1 MSTQDRITSFQV
13 VNCKVVN
20 CKVVDCKVEV
30 VDCKVKVVDFKVKV
44 LDFNVSQAIEQLE
57 KYKLLIDKYGSKN
70 VFNIN
75 NSDDVLD
82 GSEEVLKNDD
92 INKLLRKD
100 KIFKY

>member
-1 MSTQDRITSFQV
+1 MILLVGNLIVF
-13 VNCKVVN
+13 
-20 CKVVDCKVEV
+20 
-30 VDCKVKVVDFKVKV
+30 FKPTYYQNSYILSDEV

-57 KYKLLIDKYGSKN
+57 KYKLLIDKYGSEN

-75 NSDDVLD
+75 NSDDVIS
-82 GSEEVLKNDD
+82 GSEEVIKNDD